1 MNLAPL
7 IVDLMDRS
15 EDLIPADTDRIVA
28 HTLLLEELSL
38 EYPDLDAHQ
47 RSQIVLS
54 VLAQLIANDR
64 FGWEFCGDISAD
76 DTAMVDAD

>member
-7 IVDLMDRS
+7 IADLIDRS
-15 EDLIPADTDRIVA
+15 EDLIPADTDRIA
-28 HTLLLEELSL
+28 TRTLLLEELLL

-54 VLAQLIANDR
+54 VVAQLIADDR

-76 DTAMVDAD
+76 DTALVDAD

>member
-1 MNLAPL
+1 VNLAPIIADL
-7 IVDLMDRS
+7 IDRS
-15 EDLIPADTDRIVA
+15 EDLIPADTDRIA
-28 HTLLLEELSL
+28 ARTLVLEELLL

-54 VLAQLIANDR
+54 VVAQLIADDR

-76 DTAMVDAD
+76 DTALVDAD

>member
-7 IVDLMDRS
+7 IADLIDRS
-15 EDLIPADTDRIVA
+15 EDLIPADTDRIA
-28 HTLLLEELSL
+28 ARTLLLEELLL

-54 VLAQLIANDR
+54 VVAQLIADDR

-76 DTAMVDAD
+76 DTALVDAD

>member
-1 MNLAPL
+1 MNLAPIIADL
-7 IVDLMDRS
+7 IDRS
-15 EDLIPADTDRIVA
+15 EDLIPADTDRIA
-28 HTLLLEELSL
+28 ARTLVLEELLL

-54 VLAQLIANDR
+54 VVAQLIADDR

-76 DTAMVDAD
+76 DTALVDAD

>member
-7 IVDLMDRS
+7 IADLIDRS
-15 EDLIPADTDRIVA
+15 EDLIPADTDRIAASTV
-28 HTLLLEELSL
+28 LLEELLL

-54 VLAQLIANDR
+54 VVAQLIADDR

-76 DTAMVDAD
+76 DTALVDAD